1 MEIAKKKVIGQL
13 SPAELTKIQNN
24 RTELN
29 KLRYTLGSIE
39 MEKYNL
45 LKKIDELQ
53 YESKVMENKI
63 IKKFGDKAV
72 INTQSGE
79 VSE

>member
-53 YESKVMENKI
+53 YESKVLENKI